1 MVVKAREDLDP
12 KTRPAN
18 LILVEQS
25 GTKHEISE
33 PSAGDGILE
42 AENAM
47 RSCGRPLRE
56 IKLVSR
62 HTALARWKA
71 DEQGWRR
78 VA

>member
-1 MVVKAREDLDP
+1 VSDPEHLDP
-12 KTRPAN
+12 GTHPAN

-42 AENAM
+42 AEQAM

-71 DEQGWRR
+71 GEQGWRR

>member
-1 MVVKAREDLDP
+1 MNDREHLDP
-12 KTRPAN
+12 DTRPAN

-25 GTKHEISE
+25 GAKHEISE

-42 AENAM
+42 AEQAM
-47 RSCGRPLRE
+47 RDCGKPLRE

-71 DEQGWRR
+71 GDQGWRR

>member
-1 MVVKAREDLDP
+1 MIVNDREHLDP

-42 AENAM
+42 AEQAM
-47 RSCGRPLRE
+47 RSCERPLRE

-71 DEQGWRR
+71 GEQGWRR

>member
-1 MVVKAREDLDP
+1 MTVSECEQLDP
-12 KTRPAN
+12 DVGPAN

-25 GTKHEISE
+25 GIKHEICE
-33 PSAGDGILE
+33 PSATDGLLE
-42 AENAM
+42 AEQAM
-47 RSCGRPLRE
+47 RSSGRSLRE

-71 DEQGWRR
+71 NDQGWRR

>member
-1 MVVKAREDLDP
+1 MNDREHLDP
-12 KTRPAN
+12 AAQPAN

-42 AENAM
+42 AEQAM
-47 RSCGRPLRE
+47 RDCSKPLRE

-71 DEQGWRR
+71 GGHGWRR